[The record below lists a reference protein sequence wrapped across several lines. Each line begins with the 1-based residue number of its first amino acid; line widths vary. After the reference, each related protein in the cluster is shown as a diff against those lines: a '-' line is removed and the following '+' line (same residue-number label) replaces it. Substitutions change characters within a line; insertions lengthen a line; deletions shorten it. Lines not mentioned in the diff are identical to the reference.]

1 MLARPTAE
9 GKNENPA
16 LRRGFLVTLGR
27 LALPVLLTLLGTTT
41 LLLLAGLRL
50 SATLLTTLL
59 LTTLLLLAGLLVRV
73 LILVHLHS
81 PTWLEAL

>member
-1 MLARPTAE
+1 LRGQQLT
-9 GKNENPA
+9 GKNETPPCGGVSLIT
-16 LRRGFLVTLGR
+16 LRRG
-27 LALPVLLTLLGTTT
+27 ALPVLLTLLGTTT
-41 LLLLAGLRL
+41 LLLLAGFLL